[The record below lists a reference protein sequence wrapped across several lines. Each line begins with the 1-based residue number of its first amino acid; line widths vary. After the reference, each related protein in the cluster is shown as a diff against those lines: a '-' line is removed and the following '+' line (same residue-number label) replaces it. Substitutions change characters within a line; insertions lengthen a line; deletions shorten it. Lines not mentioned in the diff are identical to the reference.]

1 MFIDLKGKTAFITGG
16 ASGMG
21 LGIAKACAREGMNV
35 AIADFRQSAIDEAIP
50 WFEKHGFPV
59 MGVNLDV
66 TDREGYVKAADA
78 VEAKFGKIHVLV
90 NNAGIGNAEPKLT
103 TGEFDWKTIDLCIDV
118 NYRGI
123 LNGIGT
129 ILPRITKHGEG
140 GYVVSTASMSGIFPV
155 KGFPMYDSLKMGV
168 ITLMEELAMELEG
181 TNVGSAAFC
190 PGPYS
195 TNLGVSSQ
203 EVIKKHLG
211 EDALPKMPARREP
224 PKDKDGK
231 PLPMP
236 KFEPPKDE
244 NGNPIDFSKLSRD
257 PDDAGERVVRGI
269 KRGDKFIFTHVDFKP
284 GWELR
289 MNAIL
294 RAFPD
299 EKPTPG
305 FATVFRGNIYNPIYE
320 QQEQVPAFEFV
331 KKD

>member
-1 MFIDLKGKTAFITGG
+1 MDFIDLKGKTAFITGG

-35 AIADFRQSAIDEAIP
+35 AIADFRQSALDEATP

-59 MGVNLDV
+59 MGVCLDV

-90 NNAGIGNAEPKLT
+90 NNAGIGNAEPKFT
-103 TGEFDWKTIDLCIDV
+103 TGEFDWKSIDLNINV
-118 NYRGI
+118 NYKGI

-129 ILPRITKHGEG
+129 ILPRIVKHGEG

-155 KGFPMYDSLKMGV
+155 KAFPMYDSLKMAV
-168 ITLMEELAMELEG
+168 ITLMEELAMELDG

-190 PGPYS
+190 PGPYT
-195 TNLGVSSQ
+195 TNLGTSSQ
-203 EVIKKHLG
+203 ELLKKNG
-211 EDALPKMPARREP
+211 IEMPKREFKP
-224 PKDKDGK
+224 PVDKDGK
-231 PLPMP
+231 PI
-236 KFEPPKDE
+236 KFEMPKDE
-244 NGNPIDFSKLSRD
+244 NGNVINMATLSRD

-269 KRGDKFIFTHVDFKP
+269 KRGDKFILTHVDFKP
-284 GWELR
+284 AWESR

-299 EKPTPG
+299 EQPIPG
-305 FATVFRGNIYNPIYE
+305 FSTVFRGNLYSPIYE
-320 QQEQVPAFEFV
+320 KQEQVPAFTFE

>member
-21 LGIAKACAREGMNV
+21 LGIARACAREGMNV
-35 AIADFRQSAIDEAIP
+35 VIADFRQSAIDEALAM
-50 WFEKHGFPV
+50 FKAHGWPCH
-59 MGVNLDV
+59 GICLDV
-66 TDREGYVKAADA
+66 TDRAGYAKAADEAEA
-78 VEAKFGKIHVLV
+78 VFGKIHVLV
-90 NNAGIGNAEPKLT
+90 NNAGIGNNEPKLV
-103 TGEFDWKTIDLCIDV
+103 TGEFDWDQIDLDIDV
-118 NYRGI
+118 NYKGI
-123 LNGIGT
+123 LNGIAL
-129 ILPRITKHGEG
+129 ILPRIMKHGEG

-155 KGFPMYDSLKMGV
+155 KGFPMYDSLKMAV

-190 PGPYS
+190 PGPYT
-195 TNLGVSSQ
+195 TNLGASSN
-203 EVIKKHLG
+203 ELIKKHTG
-211 EDALPKMPARREP
+211 KAPAAPKFEV
-224 PKDKDGK
+224 PKDKDGN
-231 PLPMP
+231 PI

-244 NGNPIDFSKLSRD
+244 NGNPIDFAKLSRD

-269 KRGDKFIFTHVDFKP
+269 QRGDKFILTHVDFKS

-299 EKPTPG
+299 EPLTPG

>member
-1 MFIDLKGKTAFITGG
+1 
-16 ASGMG
+16 
-21 LGIAKACAREGMNV
+21 
-35 AIADFRQSAIDEAIP
+35 
-50 WFEKHGFPV
+50 
-59 MGVNLDV
+59 
-66 TDREGYVKAADA
+66 
-78 VEAKFGKIHVLV
+78 
-90 NNAGIGNAEPKLT
+90 
-103 TGEFDWKTIDLCIDV
+103 
-118 NYRGI
+118 
-123 LNGIGT
+123 
-129 ILPRITKHGEG
+129 
-140 GYVVSTASMSGIFPV
+140 MSGIFPV

-195 TNLGVSSQ
+195 TNLGTSSQ

-211 EDALPKMPARREP
+211 EDALPKMPARPAP

-305 FATVFRGNIYNPIYE
+305 FATVFRGNVYNPIYE